1 MEGRIETGTA
11 EADDDQ
17 TAQQAKDDADNR
29 QLSQQTDNNTAND
42 VNDSVNDDIDDDK
55 FFDDYNAG
63 CLDIE
68 AFSKFQLKEFAN
80 KTYE

>member
-1 MEGRIETGTA
+1 M
-11 EADDDQ
+11 Q
-17 TAQQAKDDADNR
+17 HDAT
-29 QLSQQTDNNTAND
+29 SWC
-42 VNDSVNDDIDDDK
+42 IDDDK

-80 KTYE
+80 KTYEEMRRSWRTASACR